1 MWVGLHHPAL
11 PRKTSTSEPVFPQ
24 CYHGDR
30 VSFRIVISESAMHAS
45 ETAPHQPNTST
56 APITRRA
63 VEDILSRH
71 GYRLT
76 GPRATIVETML
87 QYDRPFTAEQLVAA
101 LRPPTE
107 AGPARQIGRATVYR
121 TLEILASVDV
131 LTRLIQ
137 ADGHPVYVWD
147 APGHRHHLVC
157 TGCGM
162 AVSFTSC
169 PVNEIVSTLVQETDF
184 VIQDHMLEV
193 FGLCPTC
200 QAQPDASPSPAQY

>member
-1 MWVGLHHPAL
+1 MLPVPDHTQHHDHPA
-11 PRKTSTSEPVFPQ
+11 P
-24 CYHGDR
+24 
-30 VSFRIVISESAMHAS
+30 
-45 ETAPHQPNTST
+45 APL
-56 APITRRA
+56 TRRS
-63 VEDILSRH
+63 VETILSQH

-101 LRPPTE
+101 LRPANAAADT
-107 AGPARQIGRATVYR
+107 RQIGRATVYR

-137 ADGHPVYVWD
+137 ADGHPAYIWD
-147 APGHRHHLVC
+147 TPGHRHHLVC
-157 TGCGM
+157 TGCGT

-169 PVNEIVSTLVQETDF
+169 PVNEIVSTLTRETDF

-193 FGLCPTC
+193 FGLCPKC
-200 QAQPDASPSPAQY
+200 QASGQPVSF

>member
-1 MWVGLHHPAL
+1 MLPVPDHTHHHDHPVPAPL
-11 PRKTSTSEPVFPQ
+11 
-24 CYHGDR
+24 
-30 VSFRIVISESAMHAS
+30 
-45 ETAPHQPNTST
+45 
-56 APITRRA
+56 TRRS
-63 VEDILSRH
+63 VEDILSQH

-101 LRPPTE
+101 LRPADAASET
-107 AGPARQIGRATVYR
+107 RQIGRATVYR

-137 ADGHPVYVWD
+137 ADGHPAYVWD
-147 APGHRHHLVC
+147 TPGHRHHLVC
-157 TGCGM
+157 TGCGT

-169 PVNEIVSTLVQETDF
+169 PVNEIVSTLTRETDF

-193 FGLCPTC
+193 FGLCPKC
-200 QAQPDASPSPAQY
+200 QASGQPATL